1 MSEICGTAR
10 LDSVWKLSDDY
21 QEIFLN
27 NTSGIYTVYEPV
39 FLSSRTIHKQLH
51 DDIFILEPH
60 KFYKLEFI
68 LFNKDIEKCEDIENA
83 KLKLSERFISTGLI
97 IAEHNISMEKRALS
111 VYNAGEN
118 LVMIQKGFILGEWY
132 YGNDL

>member
-27 NTSGIYTVYEPV
+27 NASGIYTVYEPV
-39 FLSSRTIHKQLH
+39 LLSSRTIHKQVY

-60 KFYKLEFI
+60 KFYKLEFT
-68 LFNKDIEKCEDIENA
+68 LFDKNVEKCEDVENA

-97 IAEHNISMEKRALS
+97 ITENNISMEKSTIS

-118 LVMIQKGFILGEWY
+118 LVMIQKGFILGEW
-132 YGNDL
+132 

>member
-68 LFNKDIEKCEDIENA
+68 LFNKDIEKCEDVENA